1 MNINRLWGGYTFK
14 LKPRV
19 CCMGPNAMWGWS
31 VGVKPHT
38 YTQGVVIATAGS
50 QKKLYRTYFF
60 ILNKQQVANPLYIYV
75 YVCVFPFTHTEGVFR
90 NVCVCVIVLFL
101 FFDPF

>member
-50 QKKLYRTYFF
+50 QKKTVSYLFF
-60 ILNKQQVANPLYIYV
+60 HSQQATGCEPAIYICICMCVSPSLTPRVYLEMCV
-75 YVCVFPFTHTEGVFR
+75 YV
-90 NVCVCVIVLFL
+90 
-101 FFDPF
+101 